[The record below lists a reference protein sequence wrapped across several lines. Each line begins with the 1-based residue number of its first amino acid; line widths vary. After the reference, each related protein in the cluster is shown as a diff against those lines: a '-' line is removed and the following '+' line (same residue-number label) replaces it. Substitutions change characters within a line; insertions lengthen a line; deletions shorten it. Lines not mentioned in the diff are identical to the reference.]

1 VNPWLA
7 LLLTVLLLLSNA
19 FFVGAEFTLISSR
32 RDRLEAMLEQG
43 KTRARTVINASRHV
57 SQMLAGAQLGI
68 TICSLLLLL
77 VGEPAVAELLVA
89 LLDLVGVA
97 WPLYVVHAIAF
108 TVSLAVMTLLHVLL
122 GEMVP
127 KNLAIAEPEK
137 LALWLVPPLALWTRL
152 AGPFIW
158 LLARAARLLLRLVRV
173 QPKDELE
180 TAYTSHEL
188 AELLSESRREGL
200 LEQSEH
206 RRLSQT
212 LLSVEKTVADVLVP
226 IAELTTLPAGAS
238 VGDVERAVSST
249 GYSRFPVLAGP
260 AEVVGYIHVKD
271 VLDQLGDDPS
281 TEVPATKLRRL
292 TRLDASARL
301 DEALS
306 TMRAE
311 GSHLATV
318 TDADAGTVGVVA
330 LEDVVEEY
338 VGTVRDGT
346 HVTSGR
352 RDLTG

>member
-1 VNPWLA
+1 MNPWLA
-7 LLLTVLLLLSNA
+7 LLLTMFLLLANA

-43 KTRARTVINASRHV
+43 KTRAQTVINASRKV
-57 SQMLAGAQLGI
+57 SQILAGAQLGI

-89 LLDLVGVA
+89 LLGALGVA
-97 WPLYVVHAIAF
+97 WPSYVVHAIAF
-108 TVSLAVMTLLHVLL
+108 TISLAVMTLLHVLV

-127 KNLAIAEPEK
+127 KNLAIAEPER
-137 LALWLVPPLALWTRL
+137 LALWLVPPLWLWTRL
-152 AGPFIW
+152 AAPFIW
-158 LLARAARLLLRLVRV
+158 LLSRVARLLLRLVGV

-212 LLSVEKTVADVLVP
+212 LSSVTKTIADVLVP
-226 IAELTTLPAGAS
+226 TDQLTTLPVGTT
-238 VGDVERAVSST
+238 VGDVQRAVSST
-249 GYSRFPVLAGP
+249 GFSRFPVLDGAD
-260 AEVVGYIHVKD
+260 VVGYIHVKD
-271 VLDQLGDDPS
+271 VLDQLDDAPS
-281 TEVPATKLRRL
+281 TEVTPTKLRRL

-306 TMRAE
+306 SMRAE

-318 TDADAGTVGVVA
+318 IGSGGSTVGVVA

-346 HVTSGR
+346 HVANGQR
-352 RDLTG
+352 NLPG